1 MLQRTT
7 TMWKPHKNLCK
18 RFNVPE
24 PFGGMMFDE
33 EEENRKK
40 KQSSSLF
47 DFIGI
52 PLNTKS
58 NFVAP
63 QVIPRKLT
71 EDTRQK
77 NDEEERRKKFLEA
90 IEKEK
95 TFMGSGT
102 QQRATAK
109 DFFEN
114 DGKKEENNK
123 TLEVRKEP
131 EAPKTEL
138 EKKVAESI
146 NKKPEE
152 KKDLFKAIFCD
163 SEDDEDDEEVNV
175 DVNSST
181 KNDEILSEQ
190 KKSKFIE
197 SFLNTKSAV
206 EINILRNK
214 SPPRG
219 IFKGIFDMPSTSKKR
234 DEEITNEGDENEFYG
249 PKMPTNLPA
258 PPTTQVVTN
267 EVTLSSSG
275 SSSSDNS
282 DLDEKLLKKLKK
294 SKKEKWVEKDKVKK
308 SKKEKKKKKKSHK
321 KHKSKR

>member
-1 MLQRTT
+1 
-7 TMWKPHKNLCK
+7 MWKPHKNLCK

-33 EEENRKK
+33 EEETRKK

-77 NDEEERRKKFLEA
+77 NDEEQRRKKFLEA

-95 TFMGSGT
+95 SFMGAGA
-102 QQRATAK
+102 QRATAK
-109 DFFEN
+109 DFFEG
-114 DGKKEENNK
+114 DEMKKVEDK
-123 TLEVRKEP
+123 KALEVIKEP
-131 EAPKTEL
+131 QPPKTEL
-138 EKKVAESI
+138 EKKVADSI

-152 KKDLFKAIFCD
+152 KKDLFRAIFCD
-163 SEDDEDDEEVNV
+163 SDDEEEEEETVI
-175 DVNSST
+175 DDSS
-181 KNDEILSEQ
+181 KDESALSEQ

-197 SFLNTKSAV
+197 SFLNTKSAL
-206 EINILRNK
+206 EINVLRNK

-219 IFKGIFDMPSTSKKR
+219 IFKGIFDVPSTSKR
-234 DEEITNEGDENEFYG
+234 SEEASSEKQEENEFYG
-249 PKMPTNLPA
+249 PQMPTNFA
-258 PPTTQVVTN
+258 PPSIASN
-267 EVTLSSSG
+267 EVSVSISG
-275 SSSSDNS
+275 SSSSDDNS
-282 DLDEKLLKKLKK
+282 DLDAKLLKKLKK

-321 KHKSKR
+321 KHKSKH